1 MGRATWRWSALFC
14 LRRRPRMRAHARG
27 PPLRPDPE
35 SGDLLPLTG
44 VALYDESRTREAA
57 AAALSGSGKSASRSW
72 DRWSTSPSPA
82 WPPPSSPPSGRGVDL
97 WKWPLLQAAQLAPK
111 SVVWANLYLALLNLM
126 PAYPLDGGR
135 ILRAFFSRTLDL
147 SSATRRAVSI
157 STAIAMVLIFAGL
170 FSDNWLT
177 MVGVIVFSAAQL
189 EERAL
194 VFQSV
199 LDNVRLEEVM
209 LTDFAT
215 LSPADTLEDALEKAV
230 HSLQDDFPV
239 VRGSDMVGV
248 ISKQR
253 ILDALRA
260 EGNGYVQAVMN
271 KIFEVSVRQDSL
283 GSAFR
288 KLTAR
293 NSSIIPVV
301 EDQRLI
307 GIVTLQNL
315 MHSMALLAESRKLRR
330 DEARILG
337 IKSRASRSIA
347 EGSAL
352 SLRCRSLPNLRS
364 LFDGSDG
371 LPSGRHGSEQPHGF
385 RLLHRRNLLQPRQ
398 HCIRNLPVDVDHGD
412 CLARLPLDI
421 LLGRSPSRAR
431 NLQC

>member
-1 MGRATWRWSALFC
+1 MRSWSISVGRLFGVDVRLHLTFLILPAFLYYTDYVANRQNSNGGRDLALVGIILACVAAHEFGHIVVA
-14 LRRRPRMRAHARG
+14 RRLGLIPKAVI
-27 PPLRPDPE
+27 
-35 SGDLLPLTG
+35 LLPLTG
-44 VALYDESRTREAA
+44 VALYDESKVQKQPSAMIWRREIRFALAGPLVNLALAGLAIGVITAA
-57 AAALSGSGKSASRSW
+57 GRS
-72 DRWSTSPSPA
+72 S
-82 WPPPSSPPSGRGVDL
+82 DL
-97 WKWPLLQAAQLAPK
+97 WKWPFLQAANLPR
-111 SVVWANLYLALLNLM
+111 SIVWANLYLAILNLM

-135 ILRAFFSRTLDL
+135 IVRAYFSRTLDPAA
-147 SSATRRAVSI
+147 ATRRAVSI
-157 STAIAMVLIFAGL
+157 STAIAMVLVFAGL
-170 FSDNWLT
+170 FSDAWLT

-248 ISKQR
+248 ISKQH

-271 KIFEVSVRQDSL
+271 RIFEVSLRKDSL

-330 DEARILG
+330 DEAE
-337 IKSRASRSIA
+337 S
-347 EGSAL
+347 
-352 SLRCRSLPNLRS
+352 
-364 LFDGSDG
+364 
-371 LPSGRHGSEQPHGF
+371 
-385 RLLHRRNLLQPRQ
+385 
-398 HCIRNLPVDVDHGD
+398 
-412 CLARLPLDI
+412 
-421 LLGRSPSRAR
+421 
-431 NLQC
+431 

>member
-1 MGRATWRWSALFC
+1 MRSWSIPIGRLFGVEVRIHLTFFILPLFFYWTEYGAHGSANGPRDMALVGIILAC
-14 LRRRPRMRAHARG
+14 VAAHECGHMLLARRIGMIPKAVI
-27 PPLRPDPE
+27 
-35 SGDLLPLTG
+35 LLPLSG
-44 VALYDESRTREAA
+44 VTIYDESHVEKPVPASATWMREIRLALMGPLVNLFL
-57 AAALSGSGKSASRSW
+57 AALIAAVLTITGPGIE
-72 DRWSTSPSPA
+72 
-82 WPPPSSPPSGRGVDL
+82 L
-97 WKWPLLQAAQLAPK
+97 WKWPFLQSANLLRSL
-111 SVVWANLYLALLNLM
+111 VWANIYLAGLNLL

-135 ILRAFFSRTLDL
+135 ILRAILSRTSD
-147 SSATRRAVSI
+147 SAVATRRAVSI
-157 STAIAMVLIFAGL
+157 SNAIAMVLIVAGL

-288 KLTAR
+288 KLTGR
-293 NSSIIPVV
+293 HSSIIPVV

-330 DEARILG
+330 DE
-337 IKSRASRSIA
+337 
-347 EGSAL
+347 
-352 SLRCRSLPNLRS
+352 
-364 LFDGSDG
+364 
-371 LPSGRHGSEQPHGF
+371 SE
-385 RLLHRRNLLQPRQ
+385 
-398 HCIRNLPVDVDHGD
+398 
-412 CLARLPLDI
+412 
-421 LLGRSPSRAR
+421 S
-431 NLQC
+431 

>member
-1 MGRATWRWSALFC
+1 MRSSWSIPIGRLFGVDVRIHLTFFLLSMFIFWTDYAVNKDNATGPRDLALVGILLAC
-14 LRRRPRMRAHARG
+14 VAAHEAAHMLAARRVGLIPKAVI
-27 PPLRPDPE
+27 
-35 SGDLLPLTG
+35 LLPLTG
-44 VALYDESRTREAA
+44 VALYDESHAEKPQPTAMLWQREIRLALIGPLASFALACLAA
-57 AAALSGSGKSASRSW
+57 AVVTGSNHG
-72 DRWSTSPSPA
+72 
-82 WPPPSSPPSGRGVDL
+82 GDL
-97 WKWPLLQAAQLAPK
+97 WKWPFLQAGNLPK
-111 SVVWANLYLALLNLM
+111 SLVWANLWLAILNLM

-147 SSATRRAVSI
+147 SAATRRAVSI
-157 STAIAMVLIFAGL
+157 SNAIAMVLMIAGL
-170 FSDNWLT
+170 FSNSWLT

-248 ISKQR
+248 ISRQR

-271 KIFEVSVRQDSL
+271 KIFEVSLRQDSL

-315 MHSMALLAESRKLRR
+315 MHSMALLAETRKLQR
-330 DEARILG
+330 DE
-337 IKSRASRSIA
+337 
-347 EGSAL
+347 
-352 SLRCRSLPNLRS
+352 
-364 LFDGSDG
+364 
-371 LPSGRHGSEQPHGF
+371 SE
-385 RLLHRRNLLQPRQ
+385 
-398 HCIRNLPVDVDHGD
+398 
-412 CLARLPLDI
+412 
-421 LLGRSPSRAR
+421 S
-431 NLQC
+431 

>member
-1 MGRATWRWSALFC
+1 MRSWSIPVGRLFGVDVRIHLTFFVLPMFIFWTEYAAHQGTANGPRDLALVGIILACVGAHECGHMFAA
-14 LRRRPRMRAHARG
+14 RRVGLIPKAVI
-27 PPLRPDPE
+27 
-35 SGDLLPLTG
+35 LLPLTG
-44 VALYDESRTREAA
+44 VALYDESRVEKPQSAALVWKREIRLALVGPLVSLALAGFAA
-57 AAALSGSGKSASRSW
+57 AAVAGSGR
-72 DRWSTSPSPA
+72 DI
-82 WPPPSSPPSGRGVDL
+82 DL
-97 WKWPLLQAAQLAPK
+97 WKWPFLQSTNLPR
-111 SVVWANLYLALLNLM
+111 SVVWANLYLAIFNLM

-135 ILRAFFSRTLDL
+135 ILRAFFTRTLDA
-147 SSATRRAVSI
+147 SVATRRAVSI
-157 STAIAMVLIFAGL
+157 SNAIAMVLMLAGL
-170 FSDNWLT
+170 FSDSWLT

-271 KIFEVSVRQDSL
+271 KLFEVSLRQDSL
-283 GSAFR
+283 SSAFR

-315 MHSMALLAESRKLRR
+315 MHSMSLLAESRKLRR
-330 DEARILG
+330 DEPE
-337 IKSRASRSIA
+337 S
-347 EGSAL
+347 
-352 SLRCRSLPNLRS
+352 
-364 LFDGSDG
+364 
-371 LPSGRHGSEQPHGF
+371 
-385 RLLHRRNLLQPRQ
+385 
-398 HCIRNLPVDVDHGD
+398 
-412 CLARLPLDI
+412 
-421 LLGRSPSRAR
+421 
-431 NLQC
+431 

>member
-1 MGRATWRWSALFC
+1 MRSWSIPVGRLFGVDVRIHLTFFVLPMFIFWTEYAVHQGSANGPRDLALAGIILAC
-14 LRRRPRMRAHARG
+14 VAAHECGHMLAARRVGLIPKAVI
-27 PPLRPDPE
+27 
-35 SGDLLPLTG
+35 LLPLTG
-44 VALYDESRTREAA
+44 VALYEEPRVEKPQPAALLWKREVRLALVGPLVSLALAGVAA
-57 AAALSGSGKSASRSW
+57 AAVTA
-72 DRWSTSPSPA
+72 
-82 WPPPSSPPSGRGVDL
+82 SGRDVNL
-97 WKWPLLQAAQLAPK
+97 LKWPFLQSANLPR
-111 SVVWANLYLALLNLM
+111 SVVWANLYLAIFNLM

-135 ILRAFFSRTLDL
+135 ILRAFLSRTLDA
-147 SSATRRAVSI
+147 STATRRAVSI
-157 STAIAMVLIFAGL
+157 SNAIAMVLMLAGL
-170 FSDNWLT
+170 FSDSWLT

-271 KIFEVSVRQDSL
+271 KIFEVSLRQDTL

-315 MHSMALLAESRKLRR
+315 MHSMTLLAETRKLRR
-330 DEARILG
+330 DEAE
-337 IKSRASRSIA
+337 S
-347 EGSAL
+347 
-352 SLRCRSLPNLRS
+352 
-364 LFDGSDG
+364 
-371 LPSGRHGSEQPHGF
+371 
-385 RLLHRRNLLQPRQ
+385 
-398 HCIRNLPVDVDHGD
+398 
-412 CLARLPLDI
+412 
-421 LLGRSPSRAR
+421 
-431 NLQC
+431 

>member
-1 MGRATWRWSALFC
+1 MRSWAIPVGRLFGVDVRLHITFVILPMFVFFTEYAAHQRTPNWTRDIALVGIILACVGAHELGHMFAA
-14 LRRRPRMRAHARG
+14 RRFGLIPKAVI
-27 PPLRPDPE
+27 
-35 SGDLLPLTG
+35 LLPLTG
-44 VALYDESRTREAA
+44 VTIYEEAKIDKKTDNPQPAGLLWKREIRLALVGPLVNLALGCLAA
-57 AAALSGSGKSASRSW
+57 AAIMG
-72 DRWSTSPSPA
+72 TT
-82 WPPPSSPPSGRGVDL
+82 RGIEL
-97 WKWPLLQAAQLAPK
+97 WKWPFLQASNLPK
-111 SVVWANLYLALLNLM
+111 SLVWANLYLAVLNLM

-135 ILRAFFSRTLDL
+135 ILRAFFSRSLDL
-147 SSATRRAVSI
+147 SGATRRAVSI
-157 STAIAMVLIFAGL
+157 SNAIAMVLMLAGL

-189 EERAL
+189 EERTL

-271 KIFEVSVRQDSL
+271 KIFEVSVRNDSL

-307 GIVTLQNL
+307 GIVTLQKL

-330 DEARILG
+330 DEAE
-337 IKSRASRSIA
+337 S
-347 EGSAL
+347 
-352 SLRCRSLPNLRS
+352 
-364 LFDGSDG
+364 
-371 LPSGRHGSEQPHGF
+371 
-385 RLLHRRNLLQPRQ
+385 
-398 HCIRNLPVDVDHGD
+398 
-412 CLARLPLDI
+412 
-421 LLGRSPSRAR
+421 
-431 NLQC
+431 

>member
-1 MGRATWRWSALFC
+1 MRSWSISVGRLFGVDVRLHLTFVILPMFVFWTEYAAHQGSASGPRDLALVGIILAC
-14 LRRRPRMRAHARG
+14 VGAHECGHMLAARRFGLIPKAVI
-27 PPLRPDPE
+27 
-35 SGDLLPLTG
+35 LLPLTG
-44 VALYDESRTREAA
+44 VALYDESRIERQ
-57 AAALSGSGKSASRSW
+57 
-72 DRWSTSPSPA
+72 SPA
-82 WPPPSSPPSGRGVDL
+82 LMWQRELRLALIGPLTNLALAGLSVAVITAVLGGVDL
-97 WKWPLLQAAQLAPK
+97 WSWPGLSSRNLPRSL
-111 SVVWANLYLALLNLM
+111 VWANLYIAAINLM

-135 ILRAFFSRTLDL
+135 ILRAFIARTVDL
-147 SSATRRAVSI
+147 PSATRRAVSI
-157 STAIAMVLIFAGL
+157 STAISMVLIFAGL
-170 FSDNWLT
+170 FSNSWLT
-177 MVGVIVFSAAQL
+177 MVGVIIFSAAQL

-215 LSPADTLEDALEKAV
+215 LSPADTLEDALDKAV

-271 KIFEVSVRQDSL
+271 KIFDVSLRHDSL

-293 NSSIIPVV
+293 SSSIIPVV

-315 MHSMALLAESRKLRR
+315 MHSMALLAESRKLKR
-330 DEARILG
+330 DD
-337 IKSRASRSIA
+337 A
-347 EGSAL
+347 E
-352 SLRCRSLPNLRS
+352 P
-364 LFDGSDG
+364 
-371 LPSGRHGSEQPHGF
+371 
-385 RLLHRRNLLQPRQ
+385 
-398 HCIRNLPVDVDHGD
+398 
-412 CLARLPLDI
+412 
-421 LLGRSPSRAR
+421 
-431 NLQC
+431 